1 VDSVHHLCTIEGA
14 GPWWTGPWPAEG
26 DSLELGLAAAL
37 GHDGSLVVHGE
48 SISDLTGA
56 RVVAWRPGDGGD
68 EVAVEVLGA
77 GGAWAQREEMNS
89 RERCA
94 GER

>member
-1 VDSVHHLCTIEGA
+1 MVDWAMA
-14 GPWWTGPWPAEG
+14 GRR
-26 DSLELGLAAAL
+26 GLAGAQLSGRSRARWL
-37 GHDGSLVVHGE
+37 TGGGAIERGVHGE
-48 SISDLTGA
+48 SISNLTGA
-56 RVVAWRPGDGGD
+56 RVAAWRPGDGGE